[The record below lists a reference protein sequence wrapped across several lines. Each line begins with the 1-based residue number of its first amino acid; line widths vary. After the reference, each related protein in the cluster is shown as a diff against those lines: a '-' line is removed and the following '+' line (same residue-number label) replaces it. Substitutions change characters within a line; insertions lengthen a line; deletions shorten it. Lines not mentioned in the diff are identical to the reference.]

1 MNNYK
6 KLTFNNIMDTINVL
20 YNPNNCLARL
30 KNNLK
35 QQCTCKKKQN
45 SLFCG
50 IHMKCSNVYRIDL
63 PEQDI
68 LTSFPIRKKKKT
80 LIKLTDLLKY
90 NRLKSFNILDLK
102 YTFDFYKLKGEF
114 NLTLE
119 DESLLVL
126 KLTQFL
132 TQLEYYKNN
141 IKPIIKCQAIIRG
154 FITRKLNRLRGPA
167 LFKRTL
173 SNNDTDF
180 LTYSPIHKIDIKDF
194 FSYSDSDEFIYSF
207 TIKSLNYIINTT
219 KLNPYNRKEI
229 PHSSIENIKTIL
241 KLNNTDLTIK
251 FDLPTDKNSLIKQKC
266 IKIFQRMDDLKLY
279 TQPRWFLDLDV
290 IKLKKLY
297 SETEDIWNY
306 RTMLTPDQKKK
317 YTKSGT
323 AFTYSVS
330 KMNKLEDKYL
340 LQNIILTEYEKFAFE
355 GETPD
360 DCITSCYWILMG
372 LSIVSENAAEG
383 MPELVHSQVIH

>member
-35 QQCTCKKKQN
+35 QQCSHKNKPN

-50 IHMKCSNVYRIDL
+50 VHMKCSNVYRIDL
-63 PEQDI
+63 PEQEI
-68 LTSFPIRKKKKT
+68 LTPSPIRKRKKT
-80 LIKLTDLLKY
+80 LIKLTDLLEY
-90 NRLKSFNILDLK
+90 NRLKSFNISDIK
-102 YTFDFYKLKGEF
+102 YTFDFYKLEKPFIKDEF
-114 NLTLE
+114 NLSLE
-119 DESLLVL
+119 SESQLVL
-126 KLTQFL
+126 KLSQFL
-132 TQLEYYKNN
+132 TQLEYYKKN
-141 IKPIIKCQAIIRG
+141 IKSVIKCQAIFKG
-154 FITRKLNRLRGPA
+154 FITRKVNKLRGPA

-180 LTYSPIHKIDIKDF
+180 LTYSPIHKIDVGDF
-194 FSYSDSDEFIYSF
+194 FSYSDSDGVIYSF
-207 TIKSLNYIINTT
+207 TIKSLNYIINTS

-229 PHSSIENIKTIL
+229 PHSSIVNIKTIL
-241 KLNNTDLTIK
+241 KLNSIDLTIK

-279 TQPRWFLDLDV
+279 TQPRWFLDLNV

-306 RTMLTPDQKKK
+306 RTMLTPEQKKK

-323 AFTYSVS
+323 AFTYSVA
-330 KMNKLEDKYL
+330 KMNK
-340 LQNIILTEYEKFAFE
+340 FARS
-355 GETPD
+355 P
-360 DCITSCYWILMG
+360 
-372 LSIVSENAAEG
+372 
-383 MPELVHSQVIH
+383 

>member
-1 MNNYK
+1 
-6 KLTFNNIMDTINVL
+6 MDTINVL

-30 KNNLK
+30 KNNLT
-35 QQCTCKKKQN
+35 QQCSHKKKLN

-50 IHMKCSNVYRIDL
+50 IHIKCSNIYRIDL
-63 PEQDI
+63 PKQDI
-68 LTSFPIRKKKKT
+68 LTSLPIRKRTKT

-90 NRLKSFNILDLK
+90 NRLNSFNMIDLK
-102 YTFDFYKLKGEF
+102 YTFNFYRLKSEF
-114 NLTLE
+114 DITL
-119 DESLLVL
+119 DDDSQLVL

-132 TQLEYYKNN
+132 KQLEYYKNN
-141 IKPIIKCQAIIRG
+141 INPIIKCQSIIRG
-154 FITRKLNRLRGPA
+154 FLTRKVNKLRGPA
-167 LFKRTL
+167 LFKRML

-180 LTYSPIHKIDIKDF
+180 LTYSPINKIPIREF
-194 FSYSDSDEFIYSF
+194 FSYCDSDGFIYSF
-207 TIKSLNYIINTT
+207 TIKSLNYLIDTT
-219 KLNPYNRKEI
+219 KLNPYNRKDI
-229 PHSSIENIKTIL
+229 PHSCIENIKTIL

-290 IKLKKLY
+290 VKLKKLY

-306 RTMLTPDQKKK
+306 RTMLTPEQKKK

-330 KMNKLEDKYL
+330 KVNKLEDKYL
-340 LQNIILTEYEKFAFE
+340 LQNIILNEYEKFAFE